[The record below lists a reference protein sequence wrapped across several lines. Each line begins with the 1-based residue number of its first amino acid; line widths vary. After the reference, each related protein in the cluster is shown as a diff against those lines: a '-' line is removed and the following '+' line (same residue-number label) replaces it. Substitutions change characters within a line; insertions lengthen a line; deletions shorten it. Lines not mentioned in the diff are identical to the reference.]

1 VKESRDTMTPAPAD
15 DDEPPPPGS
24 LGLAREK
31 IVVVGDSI
39 LPLGLLVPGD
49 VVVFISPR
57 VPGGMIPPGCG
68 RILGPGGVTGWVPT
82 RYIRFIRE

>member
-1 VKESRDTMTPAPAD
+1 
-15 DDEPPPPGS
+15 
-24 LGLAREK
+24 
-31 IVVVGDSI
+31 VGDSI

-57 VPGGMIPPGCG
+57 IPGGMIPPGCG
-68 RILGPGGVTGWVPT
+68 RVLGPGGLTGWVPT